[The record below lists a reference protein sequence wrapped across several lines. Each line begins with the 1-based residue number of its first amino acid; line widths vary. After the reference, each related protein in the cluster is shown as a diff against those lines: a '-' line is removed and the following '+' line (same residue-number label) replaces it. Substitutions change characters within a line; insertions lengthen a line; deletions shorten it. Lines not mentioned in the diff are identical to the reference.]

1 MPCFWYVHC
10 PIMNSTIT
18 PTLNLKAQHAE
29 RRVVV
34 TGASGYVGA
43 RLVVELLST
52 GFNVRATSRSLS
64 SLKRFPWYDQVEAV
78 EADLSISED
87 VNRLFEDVDTVF
99 YLVHSMSGT

>member
-1 MPCFWYVHC
+1 
-10 PIMNSTIT
+10 MNSTIT

-43 RLVVELLST
+43 RLVVELLSA
-52 GFNVRATSRSLS
+52 GFHVRATSRSLS

-78 EADLSISED
+78 EAD
-87 VNRLFEDVDTVF
+87 
-99 YLVHSMSGT
+99 